1 MNYFVSPVRVDGDG
15 DDFVWCVIEG
25 NTDQIIKVFEFDE
38 DASDYSDF
46 LNEGGAFDGFTPSFI
61 LREVVVQNDLD
72 YNQKFEA
79 IFA

>member
-1 MNYFVSPVRVDGDG
+1 MSMNYTVTPVRTEDN
-15 DDFVWCVIEG
+15 DFVWCVIETP
-25 NTDQIIKVFEFDE
+25 TDQIIRVFAFED
-38 DASDYSDF
+38 DASDYCEF
-46 LNEGGAFDGFTPSFI
+46 LNGGGAFEGFTPSFI